1 MKSGRRPRRKLKR
14 AFSFFMTFGLIL
26 NVLFGSGFPLLE
38 DKSAGLVV
46 RAAEEEVDNETLPT
60 YTPTTTSFTPGTVYL
75 PSIQSIVDYCY
86 LYKSDTSFA
95 SAHQNDDVIMSLT
108 NDPTNR
114 TLGDN
119 FVGLGSKDYPFSGTV
134 QFAGNA
140 TQPFTLKR
148 AFFGYVYDHVILYGN
163 NNKNTD
169 IVLQLTRNGSVED
182 GKSSPLFAD
191 HVLHGNGNSYPW
203 NVEASSSEYTYS
215 GLIGTIDEGAVVEVN
230 FDNKSSAAMISN
242 SEGYNKNVGAICGRM
257 KKDSQL
263 TVTYSGTANVSITS
277 TNANAGG
284 FVGSMEDTASL
295 TVNSIPSGYAPS
307 VNASNGYAGG
317 IAGDV
322 NSDISLSLPANVAID
337 GTIVGNGAGGLFGH
351 YLNKNLTE
359 TFDISTYFNGV
370 KATAV
375 GTYAGGLFGVFEN
388 DSNESDFTVTFTGT
402 NTSDNHKSGNNNT
415 YDKIGH
421 YGGLIGK
428 YSTGKLSDS
437 LVLSD
442 LEFKSESALSFMS
455 YGGVIGIVEN
465 DAYIKVDTID
475 VTAKGT
481 GRRDTKGAYFGGVIG
496 RTSEECD
503 VFVDLGDY
511 KLRTGSE
518 KFRGGGVVGSFKNG
532 VLRISGTTDL
542 SSAATYGTYST
553 SDNTA
558 KIESC
563 YGQLVGEN
571 DNVLVYALGNGE
583 DSDPASFED
592 EGAGKT
598 VGWKY
603 IRSNGS
609 VADDLGTWGEVV
621 RIVSDGSDDMN
632 IETAGIV
639 TFNPATHTVTLA
651 AAVPSNMSNTVE
663 FTKTALNI
671 MLNNGSSSDII
682 TFNGGS
688 ARDTLLAGNLSIDSD
703 ISLAGTGINGFMRD
717 GSPSIS
723 ISDTGSVGVYTGT
736 FNGGNHTITFATGEA
751 YGKDYQGN
759 AVSVSSEG
767 VGQIYRH
774 QYNGLFSVIGNGT
787 TGTGKVQN
795 LTIGGNVYIHNA
807 GPNGMSYGGVAA
819 RSHGNTTL
827 ENITAS
833 QIVNYYENRD
843 TTGATAGWAKYLG
856 GLIGYTD
863 KEEDNGTVDIKGTTV
878 IDTTFNLSGKLKDRF
893 MCAGAIAGVNSKK
906 INIKF
911 AEGSSD
917 SLTVT
922 MDSVPA
928 TGVGSDTAVRI
939 GGLISYVDKVGKY
952 SDKKITVDHTTFG
965 KSDNPLRLSN
975 PSTQSVGGLFG
986 YSWNICDVNVKGVT
1000 VTNANLDYS
1009 APEVGIFAYAGTG
1022 RWIVDSVNVDGLT
1035 LTGGGSTSL
1044 GILVNKMY
1052 SLESNNVDGA
1062 LYLDVLNKGYVLNG
1076 SGISLPGTLGVYDEI
1091 AAYSATDVI
1100 KGNAGLISINMNS
1113 SRSVSEAKI
1122 TTTGTYQN
1130 KLGTTSSAA
1139 LTSSKYANPNSR
1151 YYYNIDKMSTSNAGQ
1166 KLVLWSAKKYVHSSI
1181 SDTITDSGMADN
1193 NVTGNADLTGLSYYP
1208 IAVAD
1213 SYTLKDLNVTFDY
1226 DGLYTTA
1233 ENTFTN
1239 SVVSDNYIR
1248 DPGATSTDKNQHYLM
1263 HSGLFIDLPA
1273 GKTINVS
1280 GTSSLSG
1287 SFLEVDSY
1295 KAALIS
1301 GTMRGNL
1308 NISGKF
1314 TLSELVPKTTGDT
1327 AFSNGYLLVNS
1338 ISRPDDQVPTVSVDI
1353 SGLGASGY
1361 SSVTLPIARSLIG
1374 SADGR
1379 GFSFNLTNIKLDGR
1393 KATVPDTANKTELN
1407 SSLTDTYGT
1416 SRSLF
1421 SHATLFYSINTDQ
1434 NAEMSYNFTHDDDW
1448 GTEGSTV
1455 KRDVTYGMEISHT
1468 VENWDSE
1475 GSKSRQSKYSG
1486 TNKSYTRPD
1495 VGTVDQEYDFS
1506 KSVFLPY
1513 VYQPFNPDADHSGK
1527 YYRELKVNY
1536 LLEIESK
1543 GCGTYNDPY
1552 IIESADQLVAIANFL
1567 KSGNSPILNLGSITL
1582 PKDSSAF
1589 NGIAA
1594 NTTGNRWC
1602 TDKEGDG
1609 YHAEYT
1615 AEVGTDFTSENG
1627 SAWAENNVKYYLAN
1641 AYYKI
1646 NKNIV
1651 LDSTFPGL
1659 GGSSANT
1666 AFRGVI
1672 VGDTDSE
1679 GAPLYTITNKSSN
1692 PFINVSNGCVIKNV
1706 NINVNFSSGIT
1717 LEQKN
1722 AAYNNAYF
1730 GYEYES
1736 TNTCKFYGGIIG
1748 ELMGGDTIID
1758 NSYVTFSN
1766 TAITLKGTNG
1776 TIVPVGGYVGVIV
1789 FGGLIFKNMDAEK
1802 TTISATGLRVNAIGE
1817 NYNLANNSNKE
1828 AWAAIYVNPIVGRVI
1843 NGYAVNETEQ
1853 FSVTEDNTYHDDA
1866 NNGAGTTRSGVVHTL
1881 KNGKKHY
1888 SIADIDKTE
1897 TDKLDV
1903 TSVPSNASTDGN
1915 IDVPNAQALFI
1926 LSLITQ
1932 STAGTAQTAT
1942 LGAYPSGAPS
1952 LSYGIYGSSVYGMS
1966 HNAEYSDV
1974 GTSTVLVADDPDTNT
1989 DETVDVSD
1997 FSALAAYDTANNTVG
2012 NAPIPYIIR
2021 HYTEGDSSVQPVYS
2035 EREVSHEET
2044 RLVTKEI
2051 LVGFSDPELFSGSS
2065 ADDLDD
2071 EYIIISCTRDNKTK
2085 YLVANNTKTTGRV
2098 YQGKTESISDA
2109 TKIHVEK
2116 QTNGKFHLSCEVG
2129 GNTYYLKLNV
2139 TEKSAGRGGLQ
2150 LSTNNPSDFNIVKSG
2165 SNWLISDPSTDPVL
2179 YINSNNDK
2187 GYSSYKDGAG
2197 DPGNK
2202 LVFHK
2207 VPKIVNQVE
2216 VEETVTVTE
2225 TESYIS
2231 SYAFTHNYPARC
2243 VTSTVGYYDINLT
2256 GSGTYQLPDSY
2267 RGLGS
2272 VGNYDSVTTNS
2283 GRDNKYCIK
2292 LDEFNGNACTI
2303 DEDIYL
2309 NKFKTDNYFN
2319 VLHKNTDQTLTTID
2333 TIEGNHNTK
2342 NHGIGLFDTVIM
2354 KSSNSKIG
2362 NFELS
2367 GSVRTAVFS
2376 NKYEALNNEVHEISG
2391 DMLWR
2396 SVGGV
2401 CGWSTNIDSTGLGF
2415 EKIDLKDITIAGSVF
2430 VGGILGYSGLN
2441 SNQKAVMIKE
2451 CTADNISIKVVAG
2464 TTVGNPRQARCG
2476 MGAFVGKVQEGAV
2489 YIYGTSLEDANTDL
2503 SSYSEVKIKDFSYSN
2518 NTLNYNMCAGGLV
2531 GFAGNGC
2538 RIYDVH
2544 VSSKDDTITVG
2555 SNLTRFAGGMV
2566 GGMQSYAE
2574 NDRSGVGIF
2583 KNCIVENIDVN
2594 GNFAG
2599 GYYGGKW
2606 DSGWTTY
2613 SLTFDNCRLSGSDSA
2628 HNTIFGNDSFGDNNT
2643 NDGNKVGSAGGLV
2656 GRLYPYSNKDE
2667 YHNKTYN
2674 VLIKDCIVSNYD
2686 IKSSTTKTSYAGGFI
2701 GNASSQTDS
2710 VTCYIHDSSVEN
2722 CTIGANGNYA
2732 GGVVGNIV
2740 QKDNNEILGYNIKLD
2755 SITSESGNKM
2765 GAWIGQAP
2773 SDTSTKKTSIQFAGM
2788 AIYGNGFAKNIGNNA
2803 TIGTASFVFA
2813 DYTGACNN
2821 ISDNSGSGSTDTIP
2835 VSNLNKGTVVDMP
2848 KYPYVNINPQS
2859 DIGTDEIISGD
2870 GAVLY
2875 NGTVSGYSGYT
2886 SANTMAA
2893 KIYSEKS
2900 TSGTAQQYYS
2910 TFEDTIIK
2918 GNDKLDAYL
2927 KRGINDDGDRISTYY
2942 TEKKTSAPSGVDD
2955 FAVIVIANNDN
2966 TETTNLINRYIQ
2978 LVTNTTTDYAST
2990 NEYFDVDIKT
3000 CRFNSGAFTVDDTVL
3015 PSISNDTSAGTFSLV
3030 GENADSKRGNTFT
3043 LIDVKFKDPMYP
3055 DKIAYH
3061 LYVPVYTI
3069 KQIEVEFS
3077 AAAVSE
3083 TNSTQYNKDTGAVTA
3098 SEYNAVINDNS
3109 KTMHFDSLNTWIT
3122 QYVRF
3127 KYTKEDINGL
3137 INTNNL
3143 KWNHDKFVIFDTAN
3157 GDTNARLPDNTYMVL
3172 VDPNGGS
3179 DRVFYMDGMTG
3190 NNGVGGFETYVKTD
3204 GGASSNNGWIIDF
3217 NKFKNGNTNFT
3228 VNDFVDTIA
3237 PELKCTTVSGTGNY
3251 NTGGTA
3257 SNYDIYSYDE
3267 NGDKVYYLFAAA
3279 GNGNT
3284 LIELDHDYTEDYY
3297 LSMYVPLNEGVYN
3310 NELYWYEIT
3319 VDDTLEKPNKVGASS
3334 AHVKNMDLV
3343 NKTKKFTMFVADL
3356 YEQTTTNMLNVS
3368 PENEQITSNNRELT
3382 VTARTEIRVKNRAA
3396 LIHLVSADLY
3406 HSFNLSLTR
3415 YYNDGSTLKNIVGLD
3430 RDEDQN
3436 PAEYDKI
3443 KARYSIDSDLNDE
3456 SPECYNIN
3464 LNSDEG
3470 FINVQ
3475 TSGTSVMTQLLADQN
3490 LATPKPLVINAE
3502 VVMKFDAD
3510 KIDNEFPLGTGNTSV
3525 GVNVGAT
3532 SNLAYKGDANSLAYS
3547 SMAKAF
3553 TPQDYHYYYRESVDT
3568 AHLYYSVTGLLDQYD
3583 KDGRSSENHSRLG
3596 INGKKSDTPE
3606 GMEIKTTATYNVTSI
3621 SGHEN
3626 ADHIR
3631 LSFSLQQKYDIKNG
3645 GTVTG
3650 VEYRDVHMDDYL
3662 SGNVVFSSGSASE
3675 TVNITSDM
3683 DKIYVDLPAED
3694 CETIDDGVYKISI
3707 TFYPVTGDGFTDY
3720 ANYKINLFAELY
3732 DDASNVDQ
3740 HRYPNSGIGDYVVYT
3755 NAKIITEFIKDPGE

>member
-284 FVGSMEDTASL
+284 FVGSMEDTAGL

-322 NSDISLSLPANVAID
+322 NSDISLSFPANVAID

-402 NTSDNHKSGNNNT
+402 NTSDNHKSENNNT

-518 KFRGGGVVGSFKNG
+518 KFRGGGVAGSFKNG

-917 SLTVT
+917 SLIVT

-928 TGVGSDTAVRI
+928 VGVGSDTAVRI

-1817 NYNLANNSNKE
+1817 NYNLANNGNKE

-1843 NGYAVNETEQ
+1843 NGYAVNETDR

-1866 NNGAGTTRSGVVHTL
+1866 NNGAGTTRSGVAHTL

-1932 STAGTAQTAT
+1932 STAGTAQAIKS
-1942 LGAYPSGAPS
+1942 SGAGSQTDVMTETGRETDDEGNVTIYKTRNIVNNGALCDYTNS
-1952 LSYGIYGSSVYGMS
+1952 LSYGTYDDLVYGMS
-1966 HNAEYSDV
+1966 HNASYNDV
-1974 GTSTVLVADDPDTNT
+1974 GTSGESSDDYNSYINGDTAAN
-1989 DETVDVSD
+1989 
-1997 FSALAAYDTANNTVG
+1997 SAL
-2012 NAPIPYIIR
+2012 PYIIR
-2021 HYTEGDSSVQPVYS
+2021 HYTEGGYGTTTSTTTST
-2035 EREVSHEET
+2035 EVEEASAEGRT
-2044 RLVTKEI
+2044 VVFNGDDPDGKEI
-2051 LVGFSDPELFSGSS
+2051 YIYN
-2065 ADDLDD
+2065 DD
-2071 EYIIISCTRDNKTK
+2071 
-2085 YLVANNTKTTGRV
+2085 
-2098 YQGKTESISDA
+2098 
-2109 TKIHVEK
+2109 
-2116 QTNGKFHLSCEVG
+2116 
-2129 GNTYYLKLNV
+2129 YYL
-2139 TEKSAGRGGLQ
+2139 
-2150 LSTNNPSDFNIVKSG
+2150 NPDKI
-2165 SNWLISDPSTDPVL
+2165 
-2179 YINSNNDK
+2179 DK
-2187 GYSSYKDGAG
+2187 GYGPDASKSSKPSKALLFTKLNNGKYTISYLNGTTRKYLGFTSGNGRALDFLNNQYEFTILKSNDAWVIEGNTTDSLQRKYIGLRNKDHFTGQTLGAG
-2197 DPGNK
+2197 NGNGNDGTA
-2202 LVFHK
+2202 LVFYYDI
-2207 VPKIVNQVE
+2207 PPSTTTTTTITTTN
-2216 VEETVTVTE
+2216 TTT
-2225 TESYIS
+2225 TGLS
-2231 SYAFTHNYPARC
+2231 YPARC
-2243 VTSTVGYYDINLT
+2243 VTSTAGYYDINLT
-2256 GSGTYQLPDSY
+2256 GNGTYQLPDSY
-2267 RGLGS
+2267 RGIGS
-2272 VGNYDSVTTNS
+2272 IGIYDEAVNNTAKF
-2283 GRDNKYCIK
+2283 GIK
-2292 LDEFNGNACTI
+2292 LDIFDGNDCTI
-2303 DEDIYL
+2303 DQDIYL
-2309 NKFKTDNYFN
+2309 NKFKIDNYLN
-2319 VLHKNTDQTLTTID
+2319 ILHSGTTQNFSADNYNYSGNATGGTNKN
-2333 TIEGNHNTK
+2333 N
-2342 NHGIGLFDTVIM
+2342 GIGLFDRVNT
-2354 KSSNSKIG
+2354 KNSDSKIY
-2362 NFELS
+2362 NFTLS
-2367 GSVRTAVFS
+2367 GSVNTEIYS
-2376 NKYEALNNEVHEISG
+2376 NEYLTSNQEQIYTGDSSALWIST
-2391 DMLWR
+2391 
-2396 SVGGV
+2396 GGV
-2401 CGWSTNIDSTGLGF
+2401 CGWSGNGNWITFDNILMNNLSVRGSGFIGGL
-2415 EKIDLKDITIAGSVF
+2415 LA
-2430 VGGILGYSGLN
+2430 YSGTSSESVLV
-2441 SNQKAVMIKE
+2441 KIVE
-2451 CTADNISIKVVAG
+2451 CGANDISIEMTASHKVD
-2464 TTVGNPRQARCG
+2464 TDSFKARNG
-2476 MGAFVGKVQEGAV
+2476 MGCFVGKVLEGGV
-2489 YIYGTSLEDANTDL
+2489 VIYGTSAEDSNTSLED
-2503 SSYSEVKIKDFSYSN
+2503 YSTVKIKAFDFADYSKE
-2518 NTLNYNMCAGGLV
+2518 YYVSAGGLV

-2538 RIYDVH
+2538 KVYDMKVMP
-2544 VSSKDDTITVG
+2544 SEGKSITIG
-2555 SNLTRFAGGMV
+2555 SDLTR
-2566 GGMQSYAE
+2566 Y
-2574 NDRSGVGIF
+2574 
-2583 KNCIVENIDVN
+2583 
-2594 GNFAG
+2594 
-2599 GYYGGKW
+2599 
-2606 DSGWTTY
+2606 
-2613 SLTFDNCRLSGSDSA
+2613 
-2628 HNTIFGNDSFGDNNT
+2628 
-2643 NDGNKVGSAGGLV
+2643 AGGLV
-2656 GRLYPYSNKDE
+2656 GLMQPYKE
-2667 YHNKTYN
+2667 GQQTCVAEFHNCTVEEININGHYAGGFYGGKWINNYAPYRIELDNCQMLGNENIKNTIKGNEMAADGYAGGFLGCGN
-2674 VLIKDCIVSNYD
+2674 VYTNGNPNIHIKDSIVSNYIITSD
-2686 IKSSTTKTSYAGGFI
+2686 SSNASTGGFI
-2701 GNASSQTDS
+2701 GYSGSYTNNSSI
-2710 VTCYIHDSSVEN
+2710 TCYIHDSSVEN
-2722 CTIGANGNYA
+2722 CIVGTGDNYSGGAIGK
-2732 GGVVGNIV
+2732 VVR
-2740 QKDNNEILGYNIKLD
+2740 KSASSNNKILGYNIKLD
-2755 SITSESGNKM
+2755 NVTSDSSSI
-2765 GAWIGQAP
+2765 GAWIGNVA
-2773 SDTSTKKTSIQFAGM
+2773 SNDNTTSIQFTGVG
-2788 AIYGNGFAKNIGNNA
+2788 IYGNGFARNVGNRTNFSK
-2803 TIGTASFVFA
+2803 ASFVFA

-2859 DIGTDEIISGD
+2859 DIGIDEIISGD

-3000 CRFNSGAFTVDDTVL
+3000 CRFNSGAFTVDNTVL

-3464 LNSDEG
+3464 MNSDEG

-3510 KIDNEFPLGTGNTSV
+3510 KIDNEFPLGTGNSSV

-3650 VEYRDVHMDDYL
+3650 VEYRDVHIDDYL